1 MVVYKTNLRP
11 FNYSTNNNIVKKH
24 VFCHAKGFIET
35 YFTDASGNKQGLYV
49 LVSRR
54 TKKKMYECFYV
65 DNKKIGIENVY
76 DENENLIHSY
86 VF

>member
-1 MVVYKTNLRP
+1 MVVYKKTLRTNH
-11 FNYSTNNNIVKKH
+11 SIIKKY

-35 YFTDASGNKQGLYV
+35 YFTDASGNKQGLYT